1 MDFELLLE
9 AERRGILSPEQ
20 SGLLQEAR
28 RRGLVPQQQA
38 AQPQQI
44 RAAGGAQAVEPAKPE
59 TTATGI
65 GGAVTRGLALPAAGA
80 ALGAAMGA
88 PLAGVGA
95 IPGALAGAGAATI
108 AGMVGD
114 PIVGTVN
121 RMLGTKY
128 TMPTQAME
136 DLLTRIGVAQPKTEA
151 ERIVQATSAG
161 AAGGGGM
168 AALGRTVQTMAG
180 QASPVTRE
188 VGRMLATQPVTQVAG
203 GAGAGFAGQAAQ
215 EAGAGPLGQI
225 GASLVGGVAGAAA
238 VPRRTPMPR
247 VAGTVEEATQRGIPV
262 LTSDVMPP
270 ETFMGKAAQRVGERI
285 PLVGTGPTR
294 AAQQR
299 ARIEAT
305 RDLLRQ
311 YGAEDV
317 ANVSDDV
324 MRDLANKRSA
334 DLTKYTTLKDDV
346 IKSLDAQGTV
356 PVTRATAA
364 IDSEIARLQGLKSEA
379 NIPVINILQDWK
391 MSLQD
396 QGLKNVETLRKMIGE
411 RFKAP
416 DLASVRSTGEGALS
430 SVYGP
435 LREDMREFITS
446 VGVRRDVTKWT
457 VANKRLSDL
466 AGELDMSAL
475 KSVLRSGDVTP
486 EVVDRLLFSKK
497 PSEVGQLYK
506 SLTPAGQANARTA
519 ILSRAAEKAYYQLE
533 DGTRM
538 FSPEK
543 FNAEIKRLKPQIG
556 VFFRGDDLKQVEGL
570 SRALTLTRRAGEAG
584 VATAT
589 GQEAVPFVA
598 GGVLAEMLGTMGATI
613 ATAGGIGATARVY
626 ESAPVRNLM
635 IQLGRTAPG
644 SAEQAALAKRLMS
657 VIQTQS
663 EALQSAAAD

>member
-1 MDFELLLE
+1 MPYSITTKDGITIQNIPDDVAPDAPELK
-9 AERRGILSPEQ
+9 
-20 SGLLQEAR
+20 AR
-28 RRGLVPQQQA
+28 VA
-38 AQPQQI
+38 QI
-44 RAAGGAQAVEPAKPE
+44 RAAGGAQAVEPKAPE
-59 TTATGI
+59 TTVTGL

-161 AAGGGGM
+161 AAGAGGM
-168 AALGRTVQTMAG
+168 AALGRTVQTLAG

-188 VGRMLATQPVTQVAG
+188 VGRMLATQPATQVAG
-203 GAGAGFAGQAAQ
+203 GAGAGLAGQAAQ

-324 MRDLANKRSA
+324 MRDLANKRAA
-334 DLTKYTTLKDDV
+334 DLNKYSSLKNEV
-346 IKSLDAQGTV
+346 IDRLDAAGPV
-356 PVTRATAA
+356 PVPSATQA
-364 IDSEIARLQGLKSEA
+364 IDAKVAELQGLRSEQYTP
-379 NIPVINILQDWK
+379 IINVLQDWK
-391 MSLQD
+391 ASLQN
-396 QGLKNVETLRKMIGE
+396 QGLSNVETLRKQIGE
-411 RFKAP
+411 AFSAP
-416 DLASVRSTGEGALS
+416 ELASIRTAGEKALS

-435 LREDMREFITS
+435 LKQDMEAFITAT
-446 VGVRRDVTKWT
+446 GQRRDVTKWKL
-457 VANKRLSDL
+457 ADKRLSDL
-466 AGELDMSAL
+466 AGELDMNAL

-613 ATAGGIGATARVY
+613 AAAGGIGATARLY

-663 EALQSAAAD
+663 EALQGANAD